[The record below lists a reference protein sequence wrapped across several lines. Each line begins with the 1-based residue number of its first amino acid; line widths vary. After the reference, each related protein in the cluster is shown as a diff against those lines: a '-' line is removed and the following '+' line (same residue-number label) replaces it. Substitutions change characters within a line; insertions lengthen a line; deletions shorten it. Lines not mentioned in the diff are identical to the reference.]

1 MATEFTIVI
10 QDRPGALAD
19 LAEVLAQN
27 AVNILAIHASPCTG
41 QGVVQFV
48 TDSPDATIEAL
59 KDGGFD
65 YTTNKVLVVGQVH
78 QRGVLARLARALANA
93 GININAMYSTVTGQL
108 VLDVSDLSKAQQVAM
123 SVGLY

>member
-10 QDRPGALAD
+10 QDRPGTLAD
-19 LAEVLAQN
+19 LTEVLAQN
-27 AVNILAIHASPCTG
+27 AVNIMAIHASPCTG

-65 YTTNKVLVVGQVH
+65 YTTNNVLFVGPVQ
-78 QRGVLARLARALANA
+78 QPGSLARLSRALANA
-93 GININAMYSTVTGQL
+93 GININAVYSTLTGQL
-108 VLDVSDLSKAQQVAM
+108 VLDVSDLAKAQQVAM

>member
-19 LAEVLAQN
+19 LTEVLAQN

-48 TDSPDATIEAL
+48 ADNPDATIEAL

-65 YTTNKVLVVGQVH
+65 YTTHNVLFVGLVH
-78 QRGVLARLARALANA
+78 QPGALARLARALANA
-93 GININAMYSTVTGQL
+93 AININAVYITMTGQL

-123 SVGLY
+123 SAGLY